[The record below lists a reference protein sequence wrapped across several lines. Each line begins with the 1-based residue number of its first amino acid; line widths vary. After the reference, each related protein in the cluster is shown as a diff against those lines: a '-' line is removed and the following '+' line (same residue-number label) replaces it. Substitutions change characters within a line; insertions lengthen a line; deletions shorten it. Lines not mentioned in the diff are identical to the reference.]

1 VARAAA
7 LFAGDAKVDVLELAE
22 HRDREKVVVPIRD
35 PKAQRRITGIAAALV
50 LIYGGLTIGG
60 QAVSAFGVGVAR
72 APKNAQSQV
81 FVGVRLTPEQLRS
94 HVIQAQID
102 SLDATA
108 IVDGGVARSS
118 ANSLE
123 RLSNHHHVDIGNGGW
138 GKGRPFRFLRAKN
151 DVAKASDV
159 IRKVTGEKVHEF
171 VPERRL
177 DGFDQ
182 LWCRRRGQKLVE
194 PDAVIRPESVPQDV
208 RARKVYVIDGR
219 DRDTESLRVALVDFG
234 VVVDR
239 AGLSVSPLAR
249 LQ

>member
-1 VARAAA
+1 
-7 LFAGDAKVDVLELAE
+7 
-22 HRDREKVVVPIRD
+22 
-35 PKAQRRITGIAAALV
+35 
-50 LIYGGLTIGG
+50 
-60 QAVSAFGVGVAR
+60 VAR
-72 APKNAQSQV
+72 APKNASSQV

-94 HVIQAQID
+94 HAIQAQID

-108 IVDGGVARSS
+108 IVDSGVARKSP
-118 ANSLE
+118 NSLE
-123 RLSNHHHVDIGNGGW
+123 RLSDHHHVDIGNGGW

-208 RARKVYVIDGR
+208 RARRVYVIDGR